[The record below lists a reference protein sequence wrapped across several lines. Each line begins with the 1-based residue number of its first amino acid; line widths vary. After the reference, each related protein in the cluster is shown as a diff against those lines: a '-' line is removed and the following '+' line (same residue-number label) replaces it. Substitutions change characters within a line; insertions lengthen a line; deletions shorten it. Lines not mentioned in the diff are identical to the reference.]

1 MEERI
6 DYIHKGRE
14 IKLGFV
20 TQGIFGTQGKTK
32 NIYVWKVSKLSQTR
46 SYKAHILILNIS
58 AQEHTQD
65 YTGKGNSNQAIV
77 TIEMFSYLH
86 PRGIETLNGH
96 QVSVSQLKR
105 NGSNCFLVIIF

>member
-65 YTGKGNSNQAIV
+65 YTCKGNSNQAIV
-77 TIEMFSYLH
+77 TIEMFSYLP
-86 PRGIETLNGH
+86 PREIETLNGH